1 MSEKDR
7 VCYGKMHYLTTLILP
22 EVVLKQLWDEYRSNV
37 NFSSRVVEKSFH
49 LSVSDVFSPL
59 AKDLMS
65 FKMFISKGDEIAY
78 NYPSFCAL
86 VYDFLLGK
94 GVVV

>member
-1 MSEKDR
+1 MSEADR
-7 VCYGKMHYLTTLILP
+7 VRYGKMHYLTTLVLP

-37 NFSSRVVEKSFH
+37 NFSSRVVEKSFR
-49 LSVSDVFSPL
+49 LDISDAFSPL
-59 AKDLMS
+59 VKDLMS
-65 FKMFISKGDEIAY
+65 VSMLVLRGDEIAY

>member
-7 VCYGKMHYLTTLILP
+7 VRYGKMHYLTTLILP
-22 EVVLKQLWDEYRSNV
+22 EVVLKQLWDEYRRNV
-37 NFSSRVVEKSFH
+37 NFSSRVVEKSFY
-49 LSVSDVFSPL
+49 LIFSDVFSPL
-59 AKDLMS
+59 VKDLIS
-65 FKMFISKGDEIAY
+65 FKMFISEGDEIAY

-86 VYDFLLGK
+86 IYDFLFCK